1 MKTREKRFLSVLL
14 AVCMCFS
21 MLPTVVMLAEAADT
35 GLSLSQLRQKFP
47 HGKYW
52 NGGNADSYTSSP
64 CNHHGSC
71 SYSGACGCN
80 SFFGLSIQCM
90 GYAEKLAYDVTGYN
104 PRNNANGWY
113 TYYSSSALNDLKP
126 GDIVRYKNG
135 GHSIYVIGVNG
146 DTVTYTDC
154 NNDGHCII
162 RWDATISKSTLKSS
176 FTYLRSAPSALSCQT
191 PGKSTITGMQ
201 RTYASGSN
209 ITFNWTETENTT
221 HYNIWLEVNND
232 QDKWQRYEQIPYV
245 LSGYKRKLPDGK
257 YRLLIQSYN
266 SDYWNDDGSD
276 WLHTES
282 DYVYF
287 VVGRHDCDKGTNVWY
302 WKAHPHHDCYECTFC
317 GEIWADMTSSNFVS
331 TCITCQMPGKST
343 ITGLQ
348 STYLSGSIIPFTW
361 TATNNTTHYNFWLY
375 IKNDQ
380 DEWEEYEH
388 TFYVTSGIQ
397 RQLPV
402 GEYRCL
408 IQSYNSDYRWEDGS
422 DWLYT
427 ESDYCY
433 FSVVTLESQYPEKAV
448 LDNMKSSYVDSEDII
463 FEWDETDNTT
473 HYNFWLY
480 IKNNQDEWEEYEHTF
495 YVTSGFART
504 LPVGEYRCLIQSY
517 NSNYWQEDGSDWL
530 YTESDYCYF
539 EVNQY
544 EYIVNYN
551 ANGGSG
557 APSSQTKYYDM
568 TLTLSSTIPTR
579 PGYTFMG
586 WATDSNATVAIYQ
599 PGDSLIDNSD
609 ITLYAVWK
617 KGCEGNRHVYD
628 YSITTNPTTSVAGM
642 LTGTCTECE
651 GTTTVI
657 LPKLTSTDYTYMVK
671 TVATCTADGTGTY
684 TWKTTIYGSYSFNA
698 TLTKTGHS
706 YSNGTCSYCG
716 ADDPNDI
723 NVGLIGDISGDGRVN
738 MGDVAKLYAHIKGT
752 SILTD
757 ETGLDRCDISGDGK
771 VNMGDV
777 AKLYAH
783 IKGTNKLY

>member
-221 HYNIWLEVNND
+221 HYNIWIQIKND
-232 QDKWQRYEQIPYV
+232 QGEWQWYDHVCYAT
-245 LSGYKRKLPDGK
+245 SGYQMKMLDGQ
-257 YRLLIQSYN
+257 YRCLIQSYN
-266 SDYWNDDGSD
+266 SNYWKEDGSD
-276 WLHTES
+276 WLYTES

-287 VVGRHDCDKGTNVWY
+287 VVGEHACDKGTNVFY
-302 WKAHPHHDCYECTFC
+302 WEAHPHHDCYECSFC

-343 ITGLQ
+343 IIGLQ

-375 IKNDQ
+375 LKNDQ

-388 TFYVTSGIQ
+388 TFYVTSGFQ

-408 IQSYNSDYRWEDGS
+408 IQSYNSNYRW
-422 DWLYT
+422 
-427 ESDYCY
+427 
-433 FSVVTLESQYPEKAV
+433 
-448 LDNMKSSYVDSEDII
+448 
-463 FEWDETDNTT
+463 
-473 HYNFWLY
+473 
-480 IKNNQDEWEEYEHTF
+480 
-495 YVTSGFART
+495 
-504 LPVGEYRCLIQSY
+504 
-517 NSNYWQEDGSDWL
+517 EDGSDWL

-539 EVNQY
+539 EVNQS

-551 ANGGSG
+551 ANGGNG

-568 TLTLSSTIPTR
+568 TLTLSSTRPTR

-657 LPKLTSTDYTYMVK
+657 LPKLTTTDYTYGVK
-671 TVATCTADGTGTY
+671 TAATCTADGTGTY
-684 TWKTTIYGSYSFNA
+684 TWKTTTYGSFSFNA
-698 TLTKTGHS
+698 TLAKTGHS
-706 YSNGTCSYCG
+706 YSNGTCICCG
-716 ADDPNDI
+716 ADDPDYI
-723 NVGLIGDISGDGRVN
+723 GVGLIGDINRDGNVN
-738 MGDVAKLYAHIKGT
+738 MGDVSKLYAHIKGT
-752 SILTD
+752 SVLTD
-757 ETGLDRCDISGDGK
+757 ENDIDRCDVTGDGN

-777 AKLYAH
+777 SKLYAH
-783 IKGTNKLY
+783 IKGTSKLY